1 MDLSPYEGRWVAL
14 VDKQVAGVG
23 FTPEEAVYLAQRN
36 RSKDRFVLQ
45 YVEPSGGKQLS
56 LSPLLER
63 IRPFLLKQS
72 QPVYLVGGAVRDAL
86 LGRASN
92 DLDFVVP
99 ERAVRLAFRM
109 ADYLGVPAY
118 VLDRERDTGRV
129 VLKDE
134 HTTLDFARFRGD
146 NLEADLRDRDF
157 TINAMAIPA
166 TAVTS
171 KSVID
176 PCQGR
181 ADLKRGI
188 VRPTHADALQ
198 KDPLRA
204 MRSIRIVAS
213 FGFSMSEAAE
223 TAVFGAI
230 PHLPTVSNERIRD
243 EVLKLVR
250 TSVPDEAMWQMHQL
264 GLLTAVLP
272 EIAAL
277 DDIDQT
283 APHHE
288 NVLAHT
294 LRVMRLLVDIE
305 NALFSDKDVENWALR
320 DVRTAFADWLEPL
333 RAHLTREVDGG
344 VTGFTLLRLG
354 ALFHDVGKLKTQTVT
369 ETGRIRFIGHES
381 AGSKIAAF
389 RLRQLCVSNHG
400 ITHVRKIVQHH
411 MRMLSLLNT
420 REKLSRRAVF
430 RFFRDTGTAGIDVG
444 LLSLADYLA
453 VHPGVGET
461 AVWQQFLAIVT
472 ELFQYYFERYTEVV
486 APPALINGRELMQ
499 LLQIQPGPEIGRILR
514 LIEESQAA
522 GDIQNQEQAIQ
533 FAKQCHQ

>member
-1 MDLSPYEGRWVAL
+1 MDLSPYAGRWVAL
-14 VDKQVAGVG
+14 VNEQVAGVG
-23 FTPEEAVYLAQRN
+23 NTPEEAAYLAQRN

-45 YVEPSGGKQLS
+45 FVEVPGGKHLS
-56 LSPLLER
+56 LSPLLDR

-99 ERAVRLAFRM
+99 ERAARFAFRL

-118 VLDRERDTGRV
+118 VLDQERDTGRV

-134 HTTLDFARFRGD
+134 HTTLDFARFRGE

-166 TAVTS
+166 TAVHAH
-171 KSVID
+171 SVID
-176 PCQGR
+176 PCDGKT
-181 ADLKRGI
+181 DLKHGI
-188 VRPTHADALQ
+188 VRPTHADVVK

-204 MRSIRIVAS
+204 LRAIRIVAK
-213 FGFSMSEAAE
+213 FGFSLSEEAE
-223 TAVFGAI
+223 TAVLGAI
-230 PHLPTVSNERIRD
+230 ALLPTVSNERIRD
-243 EVLKLVR
+243 ELLKLVR
-250 TSVPDEAMWQMHQL
+250 TAVPDESLWQMQQM

-277 DDIDQT
+277 DGIDQT

-288 NVLAHT
+288 PVLAHT
-294 LRVMRLLVDIE
+294 LRVMRWLVDIE
-305 NALFSDKDVENWALR
+305 NALFSEKNVENWALQ
-320 DVRTAFADWLEPL
+320 DVRAAFADWLEPL
-333 RAHLTREVDGG
+333 RAHLSREVDGG
-344 VTGFTLLRLG
+344 ITGFTLLRLG

-381 AGSKIAAF
+381 VGAEMAAF
-389 RLRQLCVSNHG
+389 RLRHLCVSNDG
-400 ITHVRKIVQHH
+400 ITQVRRIVQHH

-420 REKLSRRAVF
+420 QEKLSRRAVY
-430 RFFRDTGTAGIDVG
+430 RFFRDAGVAGIDVG

-461 AVWQQFLAIVT
+461 AVWQRFLSIVT
-472 ELFQYYFERYTEVV
+472 ELFRYYFEQYTEVI
-486 APPALINGRELMQ
+486 APPVLINGRELMQ
-499 LLQIQPGPEIGRILR
+499 LLQLQPGPEIGRILR
-514 LIEESQAA
+514 LIEEAQAA
-522 GDIQNQEQAIQ
+522 GEIYTQEQVVR
-533 FAKQCHQ
+533 FAKQCHH